1 MLFQQLGRFSFEFLL
16 SRLAL
21 VWVFLIFLAKCF
33 LKLFYSSF
41 YIGFSGHTPRHAKVT
56 NFHPAHVVNE
66 DIGWLQVSMDDVGRV
81 NEVDG
86 AKDVVQNGDYVIFS
100 KLYFS

>member
-1 MLFQQLGRFSFEFLL
+1 MLFQHLGRFFLEFLL

-41 YIGFSGHTPRHAKVT
+41 YIGFSGHTPRKAEVT
-56 NFHPAHVVNE
+56 NFDRAIVVYE
-66 DIGWLQVSMDDVGRV
+66 DIGWLQVSMDDIGRV

-86 AKDVVQNGDYVIFS
+86 AKDVVQNSDYVVFF
-100 KLYFS
+100 KLYFC

>member
-1 MLFQQLGRFSFEFLL
+1 MEFLL
-16 SRLAL
+16 PRLAL
-21 VWVFLIFLAKCF
+21 IRVFFIFLAECF

-41 YIGFSGHTPRHAKVT
+41 SIGFSGHTPRKAEVT
-56 NFHPAHVVNE
+56 NFDPAIVVYE

-86 AKDVVQNGDYVIFS
+86 AKEVVQNSDYMAFF
-100 KLYFS
+100 KLYFC

>member
-1 MLFQQLGRFSFEFLL
+1 MLFQHLGRFFLEFLL
-16 SRLAL
+16 PRLAL

-41 YIGFSGHTPRHAKVT
+41 YIGFSGHTPRKAEVT
-56 NFHPAHVVNE
+56 NFDRAIVVYE
-66 DIGWLQVSMDDVGRV
+66 DIGWLQVSMDDIGRV

-86 AKDVVQNGDYVIFS
+86 AKEVVQNSDYVVFF
-100 KLYFS
+100 KLYFC